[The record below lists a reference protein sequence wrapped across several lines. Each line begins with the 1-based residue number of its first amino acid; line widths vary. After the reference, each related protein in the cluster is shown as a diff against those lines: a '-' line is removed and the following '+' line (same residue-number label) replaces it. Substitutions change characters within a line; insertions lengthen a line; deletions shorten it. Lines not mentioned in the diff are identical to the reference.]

1 MEICIDSNLK
11 SLESLGSKD
20 HLQLDFFPICGYCSI
35 SCWVIYKV
43 ALTRTFLGMEK
54 FQFRHNLLVTAIG
67 LKPYGMTHNLENEE
81 WLFGKFLKQSLIVD
95 VQCILYKPCCKK
107 DHISVW

>member
-20 HLQLDFFPICGYCSI
+20 HLQLVFFFPICGSCST
-35 SCWVIYKV
+35 SCWVICKV

-81 WLFGKFLKQSLIVD
+81 KLFGKFLKQSLIVD
-95 VQCILYKPCCKK
+95 VQCI
-107 DHISVW
+107 

>member
-20 HLQLDFFPICGYCSI
+20 HLQLDFFLICDYYSI
-35 SCWVIYKV
+35 SCWVICKV

-54 FQFRHNLLVTAIG
+54 FQFRHNLVVTAIG
-67 LKPYGMTHNLENEE
+67 LKPYDMTHNLENEK

-95 VQCILYKPCCKK
+95 VQCI
-107 DHISVW
+107 